1 MKKLIAI
8 AVASMFLVAVGFS
21 AAISADAPAAPT
33 KVTNFGKKDAVTFDH
48 AKHGTDC
55 ESCHHNGVEKGKC
68 GSCHKAEAGEASAI
82 KDAAHKKEIGKCW
95 GCHNKKSPTVVKALK
110 CKDCHKG

>member
-1 MKKLIAI
+1 MKKLLAI
-8 AVASMFLVAVGFS
+8 AVASLFIVSVGIT
-21 AAISADAPAAPT
+21 AAISADAPADGL

-48 AKHGTDC
+48 SKHGTDC
-55 ESCHHNGVEKGKC
+55 ASCHHNGVEKGKC
-68 GSCHKAEAGEASAI
+68 GTCHKAEAGDAPGI
-82 KDAAHKKEIGKCW
+82 KDMAHKKEVGKCW